1 MNADRIASSYRWL
14 EYAAFGLALEKA
26 RFDFLSHAAAARRV
40 LILGEGDG
48 RFLARL
54 LLSNRNSCVAVIE
67 SSGRM
72 IQLARSRVAPDDR
85 LRVEFHQIDA
95 VAQPLPSGPF
105 DCVVSHF
112 FLDILNCHD
121 AEAVIGKVSAQLSPG
136 ASWLVSEFQEPS
148 DGVPRLHARLW
159 LAAMYGFFSMT
170 TGLRASRLPPYRKML
185 ERRGLAEVD
194 HRERRFGLI
203 RSQVWGKRSNWQ

>member
-14 EYAAFGLALEKA
+14 EYAAFGVALEEA
-26 RFDFLSHAAAARRV
+26 RCDFLSHAAAARRV

-54 LLSNRNSCVAVIE
+54 LRSNRNACVAILE

-72 IQLARSRVAPDDR
+72 IELAHSRVTPGDRSRV
-85 LRVEFHQIDA
+85 EFLQIDA
-95 VAQPLPSGPF
+95 VAHPLPAGPF

-121 AEAVIGKVSAQLSPG
+121 AEAVIGKVSTLLSPG
-136 ASWLVSEFQEPS
+136 AIWLVTEFQEPPG
-148 DGVPRLHARLW
+148 GVRRVHARLW
-159 LAAMYGFFSMT
+159 LAAMYGFFAMT

-185 ERRGLAEVD
+185 ERSGLVEVD

-203 RSQVWGKRSNWQ
+203 RSQVWRKRSD